1 MMRRVFLM
9 LALALAAATAAAQ
22 IYKWVDEKGVT
33 HYSESPPP
41 DKKAT
46 KVETGPAAPA
56 PTFVPDWKQK
66 EIDSRNSAIE
76 RRQADEA
83 ARRKGEYDDAVRKD
97 RCLRAQRDLQVF
109 EAQRPVYRVNERGEK
124 VFMEDSARPA
134 ALQEARRSVEAFC
147 K

>member
-1 MMRRVFLM
+1 MRRIVFLV
-9 LALALAAATAAAQ
+9 ALALAATTAAAQ

-46 KVETGPAAPA
+46 KVETGPASAPA
-56 PTFVPDWKQK
+56 PASPGWKQK
-66 EIDSRNSAIE
+66 AIDSRNSDIE

-83 ARRKGEYDDAVRKD
+83 ARRKSEYDDAVRKD

-124 VFMEDSARPA
+124 VYMDDSARPA
-134 ALQEARRSVEAFC
+134 ALQEARRNVEAFC